1 MGFIKEFK
9 EFVLRRN
16 VFDLAV
22 GVIIGATFNKLISSL
37 IEDVI
42 TPLLLVPI
50 LEGKTVSTLQTY
62 SWHGAKLG
70 MFLSSIITFFITA
83 LVLFLMIKGMNAADK
98 KKKAQTPTAPPEITT
113 TDKLLMEIR
122 DLLNNK
128 SA

>member
-22 GVIIGATFNKLISSL
+22 GVIIGATFNKLISSF
-37 IEDVI
+37 IEDII
-42 TPLLLVPI
+42 TPLLLMPI
-50 LEGKTVSTLQTY
+50 LEGENVSTLQTF

-98 KKKAQTPTAPPEITT
+98 KKKAQTPVAPPEISS
-113 TDKLLMEIR
+113 TDKLLIEIR
-122 DLLNNK
+122 DLLNK
-128 SA
+128 P